1 MPPRDYELRRLC
13 TPTHKHIVK
22 EFARRHGLSDRQ
34 AQIVGGTI
42 RGFSS
47 KEIAAELN
55 IDYRTVAEHLARV
68 CEKAGAA
75 DRHQLVASV
84 VDLIVEMLDE
94 LSSRVQPGFYEDQRS

>member
-1 MPPRDYELRRLC
+1 MPRDYEARRIC
-13 TPTHKHIVK
+13 TATHKYIVS

-34 AQIVGGTI
+34 AQIVGGAI

-68 CEKAGAA
+68 CDKAGAA
-75 DRHQLVASV
+75 DRHQLVASI
-84 VDLIVEMLDE
+84 VDLVVEMLDE
-94 LSSRVQPGFYEDQRS
+94 LSSQVHAAEFKKTG